1 MVGRQCAESI
11 ASPAELSMVE
21 YVIWRCLR
29 LPQGGRQN
37 VQCISRFRDNSLASH
52 LDETEPDLDFMR
64 TGQPDSAPRVAIS
77 LELEWAYKR
86 HLQLYAGCQRYADEA
101 GWHCS
106 VNPAIERMLGM
117 ASPSA
122 YDGILARVSPT
133 LAATAKREGVP
144 LANVWLNSPV
154 RDLPSVYPN
163 YEVSGVMAAE
173 HLIGRG
179 FRQFGYL
186 GYLYDIDS
194 IQQLVGFRRVTDSAG
209 FPCTAHYL
217 VSKHLDGSAP
227 GWESFVAALGAWI
240 DTWEPPIGVFV
251 CGDLYCRY
259 LMDVCRA
266 KGLHVS
272 QDVAI
277 IGTGNEPELCNSPEP
292 GLTSIDMGY
301 GKVGYHAAALLDH
314 LMSGGAP
321 PDAPELIAPAEL
333 VPRGSTDVYASEDL
347 LVARALR
354 YIAENSHLRIQ
365 VKDVATAV
373 ATTRRT
379 LERRFSDFAGR
390 TIADEITR
398 LRLERAKRRM
408 VETDAP
414 MKDVAID
421 AGFRNSDHFYKVFT
435 RIEGIPPTQ
444 YRDDRQQAFPKR
456 V

>member
-1 MVGRQCAESI
+1 
-11 ASPAELSMVE
+11 MVE

-37 VQCISRFRDNSLASH
+37 AQCISRFRDNSLAPH
-52 LDETEPDLDFMR
+52 LDETEPDFDFMR
-64 TGQPDSAPRVAIS
+64 TGLSDSAPRVAIS

-101 GWHCS
+101 GWLS
-106 VNPAIERMLGM
+106 GVNPAIERMLGM
-117 ASPSA
+117 ASPPA

-133 LAATAKREGVP
+133 LAAAAKRQGVP
-144 LANVWLNSPV
+144 LVNVWLNSPV
-154 RDLPSVYPN
+154 PDLSSVYPD
-163 YEVSGVMAAE
+163 YDMSGVMAAE
-173 HLIGRG
+173 HFIGRG
-179 FRQFGYL
+179 LRQFGYL
-186 GYLYDIDS
+186 GYLHDIDS
-194 IQQLVGFRRVTDSAG
+194 RQQLAGFRRVTDSAG

-217 VSKHLDGSAP
+217 VSNHLDGSAP

-240 DTWEPPIGVFV
+240 DTWEPPIGVFL

-321 PDAPELIAPAEL
+321 PDNPELIAPAEL
-333 VPRGSTDVYASEDL
+333 VPRRSTDIYASEDV

-354 YIAENSHLRIQ
+354 YISENSHLRIR
-365 VKDVATAV
+365 VNDVAAAV

-379 LERRFSDFAGR
+379 LERRFNEYAGR

-421 AGFRNSDHFYKVFT
+421 AGFRNADHFCKVFS

-444 YRDDRQQAFPKR
+444 YREERQQAFPKR

>member
-1 MVGRQCAESI
+1 MKPKKI
-11 ASPAELSMVE
+11 AA
-21 YVIWRCLR
+21 
-29 LPQGGRQN
+29 
-37 VQCISRFRDNSLASH
+37 
-52 LDETEPDLDFMR
+52 
-64 TGQPDSAPRVAIS
+64 APRVAIS

-86 HLQLYAGCQRYADEA
+86 HIQLYAGCQRYADEA
-101 GWHCS
+101 GWLSS
-106 VNPAIERMLGM
+106 VNPAVERRLGITPGS
-117 ASPSA
+117 APA
-122 YDGILARVSPT
+122 YDGIFARATST
-133 LAATAKREGVP
+133 LAAAARKAGVP
-144 LANVWLNSPV
+144 LVNVWLNSPE
-154 RDLPSVYPN
+154 RNLPGVYPDF
-163 YEVSGVMAAE
+163 EMSGVMAAE

-186 GYLYDIDS
+186 GYLCDIDS
-194 IQQLVGFRRVTDSAG
+194 TQQLAGFRKVTDAAG
-209 FPCTAHYL
+209 FPCSSHHL
-217 VSKHLDGSAP
+217 VANRLEGAAT
-227 GWESFVAALGAWI
+227 GWEAFVAGLEAWI
-240 DTWEPPIGVFV
+240 ETWEPPVGIFV

-259 LMDVCRA
+259 LIDVCRS

-292 GLTSIDMGY
+292 GLTSIDMGF
-301 GKVGYHAAALLDH
+301 GKVGFRAAALLDH
-314 LMSGGAP
+314 LMSGGEAP
-321 PDAPELIAPAEL
+321 DTPELIAPAEL
-333 VPRGSTDVYASEDL
+333 VPRRTTDVYASEDL

-354 YIAENSHLRIQ
+354 YISENSHHRIQ

-379 LERRFSDFAGR
+379 LERRFSDYAGR

-421 AGFRNSDHFYKVFT
+421 AGFRNADHFYKVFA
-435 RIEGIPPTQ
+435 RIEGVPPTQ
-444 YRDDRQQAFPKR
+444 YREERQQAFPQR